1 MKSLREVRS
10 RFQTQRASDEESPAW
25 EVALLFPPQGQWR
38 EEDYLALKTN
48 RLVEFVEGRIEVL
61 PMPTLTHQRIVMM
74 FIKWLLAY
82 LAEHPVGELFPA
94 PVRLR
99 VAPGRYREPDLVL
112 VLDRHSAWKQDA
124 FLLGADW
131 VLEVVS
137 PDDPSRDYV
146 VKRQE
151 YALAGISEYW
161 IADPE
166 RERVLVLSL
175 QGEEYQEVGAFEP
188 GQKAVSTLLDGF
200 WVDVAEIFQ
209 AENADR

>member
-1 MKSLREVRS
+1 M
-10 RFQTQRASDEESPAW
+10 
-25 EVALLFPPQGQWR
+25 LFPPQGQWR

-61 PMPTLTHQRIVMM
+61 PMPTLMHQRIVMR
-74 FIKWLLAY
+74 FIQWLLAY

-99 VAPGRYREPDLVL
+99 VAPGKYREPDLVL
-112 VLDRHSAWKQDA
+112 VRHEHEAWKQEA
-124 FLLGADW
+124 YLLGADW

-137 PDDPSRDYV
+137 PDDPARDYV
-146 VKRQE
+146 VKRRE

-175 QGEEYQEVGAFEP
+175 QDEAYQEVGAFGP
-188 GQKAVSTLLDGF
+188 GQQAVSMLLDGF

-209 AENADR
+209 AENADK